1 MVVWGIMGKNVKR
14 RIVMGIFDKFKKKE
28 IKAEAEKGEERSKKT
43 VYPKFLYSEQELDE
57 YEKFIESQFGE
68 FESVLHEIYSPDIHL
83 DILIIPPNEKSNY
96 YKLITMGAGAYK
108 MNVPAEL
115 QQYQF
120 ERAEFMI
127 FLPPDWDIKSSD
139 GKFYW
144 PIKELKSTAR
154 LPINCNTWLG
164 LGHTVSSDAENTPYD
179 ESTKF
184 CSMLLLNGLNQDF
197 EKMNLKISGL
207 GKINFYQLFPL
218 YEDELKYKHE
228 NGLDALCE
236 LFDDDDL
243 SPVLNIKRKNNCKK

>member
-1 MVVWGIMGKNVKR
+1 
-14 RIVMGIFDKFKKKE
+14 MGIFDKFKKKG
-28 IKAEAEKGEERSKKT
+28 ANEETLKKT
-43 VYPKFLYSEQELDE
+43 NTGVHENEKQVFPKFLYSEQELDE
-57 YEKFIESQFGE
+57 YEKYIETQFGE
-68 FESVLHEIYSPDIHL
+68 TSFVFHEIYSPDIHL
-83 DILIIPPNEKSNY
+83 DIIVIEPNEKSNY

-115 QQYQF
+115 QQYQL
-120 ERAEFMI
+120 ERAEFMM

-164 LGHTVSSDAENTPYD
+164 FGHTVSSDAENTPYD
-179 ESTKF
+179 DSAKF
-184 CSMLLLNGLNQDF
+184 CSMLLLSGLNQDF
-197 EKMNLKISGL
+197 EKMNLEISGL

>member
-1 MVVWGIMGKNVKR
+1 MISLR
-14 RIVMGIFDKFKKKE
+14 KKG
-28 IKAEAEKGEERSKKT
+28 ANEETLKKT
-43 VYPKFLYSEQELDE
+43 NTGVHENEKQVFPKVLYSEQELDE
-57 YEKFIESQFGE
+57 YEKYIETQFGE
-68 FESVLHEIYSPDIHL
+68 TSFVFHEIYSPDIHL
-83 DILIIPPNEKSNY
+83 DIIVIEPNEKSNY

-115 QQYQF
+115 QQYQL
-120 ERAEFMI
+120 ERAEFMM

-184 CSMLLLNGLNQDF
+184 CSMLLLSGLNQDF
-197 EKMNLKISGL
+197 EKMNLEISGL